1 MTIGELERLHQATRE
16 HFKGTP
22 WREDVLDDVFLLA
35 RWALL
40 HARPA
45 LEWERDR
52 CGMLSGPLK
61 EALAAFPS
69 ETI

>member
-1 MTIGELERLHQATRE
+1 MTEATLDDLDELER
-16 HFKGTP
+16 F
-22 WREDVLDDVFLLA
+22 FLEIHDKDLLRCVPIA

-40 HARPA
+40 HAKPA